1 MEIESTNIIIDNNN
15 IDNIANESTFI
26 DNEENENT
34 ENDYSAECLNK
45 IKQTIENMDKVH
57 HIEILKLLNNENNI
71 NFNENNNGTF
81 INLTDLKNHT
91 IKKLEDYIDYFK
103 KQQSQLINLEDQKK
117 QIENCFFN

>member
-1 MEIESTNIIIDNNN
+1 MKDDNNN
-15 IDNIANESTFI
+15 IDNIVNESTSI

>member
-1 MEIESTNIIIDNNN
+1 MEIESTNIIINNNN
-15 IDNIANESTFI
+15 IDNIVNESTSI